1 MLKLRLMKFT
11 KLLVLGALCLTATS
25 AMAEIVDGVRQRPN
39 VAQKETFQA
48 DQIFYLFNVQAR
60 MFFCGANDW
69 ETRASVSP
77 TGYKVKF
84 TATDDDITMGNVD
97 PEQGIY
103 EFTDSAESK
112 KAWLSVFSTNDAGAI
127 WVDNATETYR
137 FWKVNELPNSI
148 YRLSNPALEDALV
161 ENDPPFTGKF
171 LGWRGDEGDTRL
183 YFVDPA
189 DEGAGVDWVFV
200 TEETYQ
206 NWKTTWEG
214 MKDQFEKAAELKVA
228 LDAAKKQNIDVA
240 TEEAVYLDETATVE
254 QLEDAITAVQ
264 KKINDALAGDAS
276 VQNPS
281 DMTGSILNPNFDNAS
296 ADGWKGT
303 SPNMVGSGS
312 HGPANVAEHYN
323 KTFDTYQ
330 ELKNMPSGVYMLEN
344 SGFFRGSWDDAVNHT
359 NYVAFLYAIADG
371 DTLQTAMANP
381 WEIKNQEPMAGATE
395 FGTTAAESTETRDG
409 ETYYAPTDPSAARLY
424 FEKGYYNNKVF
435 FAVEEGAVK
444 LGVKKDVKVTGSD
457 WAVFDSFKLTFYGN
471 AAEAYQYWIRQT
483 PKVEIDAETAVSKQY
498 LEAYE
503 AAFKLTASNKA
514 EAVAVMNVIKAAE
527 DSISK
532 NISLWKELVTAYAE
546 ANLYTIGQYSGLSA
560 TDDLGD
566 YLMDVED
573 EYLSIDDNDNRT
585 QSNAE
590 LEAII
595 AKMAELVEA
604 VVAEYKNQIPDDT
617 DMTEFVKTPGFD
629 DGRGNKSTEG
639 WTVDSKGGGNV
650 QLGGNSDNW
659 CFEAWHSTN
668 FDVWQEIKDLPVGV
682 YEIEVQGY
690 VRYKDGQDAIDNK
703 DNQPENIPIYV
714 YMNDSKTN
722 FVNWFSYPKA
732 EEFYTAVS
740 GATYLTDGDGWCYP
754 DNMIAASAAFNDG
767 GYKQSAKGL
776 VSTAGDVLRIGV
788 KGNPEAMFWPIFD
801 NFKLTY
807 RGKSVDVVKPE
818 LEKKLSEAS
827 IVMLGVITTKSAYA
841 ALEEAILEAEG
852 VVEGESGAEMF
863 NALSKLTKA
872 LNAVEEGTV
881 LCNKL
886 AEKIAEMMNIAS
898 TAESSAAADASNYGA
913 VLQGN
918 LEACELDAEDIE
930 AAMLTVREYILKMQL
945 PDNYETGSAEGVDVT
960 AFIQTPDFQK
970 MENGVETNA
979 IDGWQGTAGYNFGNN
994 DTQKGALALEFYE
1007 KTFDMYQEIEGV
1019 GEVVLPNGNYM
1030 VCVNAFERVTEDTPA
1045 YLYANNK
1052 QVELMTLDDGVDTDA
1067 GEVAPNDMVSSVE
1080 AFSEGRY
1087 LNTVFVAV
1095 TENKLRLGI
1104 KHEQSAGGDWIIMD
1118 NFKLLFYG
1126 DNVPAESV
1134 EKMFAG
1140 TKTMKVEYFTL
1151 DGRRVNGVQKG
1162 ITIRKAVMDNGTVVI
1177 KKIRK

>member
-1 MLKLRLMKFT
+1 MKFT

-60 MFFCGANDW
+60 LFFCGANDW

-206 NWKTTWEG
+206 NWKTTWKG

-827 IVMLGVITTKSAYA
+827 ILMLGVITTKSAYA

-913 VLQGN
+913 VLQGS

-1067 GEVAPNDMVSSVE
+1067 GEVARNDMV
-1080 AFSEGRY
+1080 
-1087 LNTVFVAV
+1087 
-1095 TENKLRLGI
+1095 
-1104 KHEQSAGGDWIIMD
+1104 
-1118 NFKLLFYG
+1118 
-1126 DNVPAESV
+1126 
-1134 EKMFAG
+1134 
-1140 TKTMKVEYFTL
+1140 
-1151 DGRRVNGVQKG
+1151 
-1162 ITIRKAVMDNGTVVI
+1162 
-1177 KKIRK
+1177 